1 MKRSKP
7 KPLLYRARAKRALYV
22 ASAAQCGALLLAGML
37 LSGLV
42 LIVLEGWGLSP
53 TALVISAWVSFC
65 LVAGASATVAV
76 RWLRPGRTRE
86 DLRRT
91 LIEHF
96 PDQRKEFDAWLAQ
109 ELIGADEK
117 AVRRIL
123 VERLDGSLPDGK
135 AIVPPEELPRLRV
148 GLVAALAL
156 PVLIGFAMGLS
167 PVRVLDRYLGGL
179 FGRYEEAR
187 LVITGVEPADGWVR
201 PGVAT
206 RLRIRFDREFR
217 VASGSFKKAT
227 RPGEEDGRVRLVPGE
242 RTYPLLRAGEG
253 AVYETVLPP
262 LSRDCRL
269 VVEAEG
275 RTSAPIEIRVFP
287 EDVLELLR
295 ATATSPRGGE
305 ATVLRPQDFPV
316 SLDDGARIEF
326 ELGLRDC
333 PVRSAGFSGHFG
345 GEVPLVRARPRRVAS
360 LEEPDATRPAP
371 GSHSGRARR
380 YAVVPGGV
388 PVGTSPEA
396 STRLSATVTVR
407 ADEIYSLWWTYPDG
421 TRRKKGFFPVRRK
434 RPGAPR
440 VRLVAPHD
448 GARILPDRPV
458 RVEVECEHELP

>member
-1 MKRSKP
+1 MSMSKP
-7 KPLLYRARAKRALYV
+7 RPLLYRARAKRALYV
-22 ASAAQCGALLLAGML
+22 ASVAQCGALLLAGML
-37 LSGLV
+37 VSGLV
-42 LIVLEGWGLSP
+42 LIVLERWGLSP
-53 TALVISAWVSFC
+53 VALVICAWASFC
-65 LVAGASATVAV
+65 MVVGASVAVAV
-76 RWLRPGRTRE
+76 RWMRPRRARE

-96 PDQRKEFDAWLAQ
+96 PEQRKEFDAWLAQ

-135 AIVPPEELPRLRV
+135 PIVPPEELPRLRV

-179 FGRYEEAR
+179 LGHYEEPR
-187 LVITGVEPADGWVR
+187 LVIAGVEPADGWVR

-206 RLRIRFDREFR
+206 RLRIRFDREF
-217 VASGSFKKAT
+217 
-227 RPGEEDGRVRLVPGE
+227 EEDGRVRLVGPGALARPTESPAAAAAGSE

-275 RTSAPIEIRVFP
+275 RTSAPIDIRVFP
-287 EDVLELLR
+287 EDVRELIGP
-295 ATATSPRGGE
+295 TATTPRG
-305 ATVLRPQDFPV
+305 AAPVTLRPQDFPV

-333 PVRSAGFSGHFG
+333 PVRSAGLSGHFG

-360 LEEPDATRPAP
+360 LEEADATRPAP
-371 GSHSGRARR
+371 GSHGGRARR
-380 YAVVPGGV
+380 YTVV
-388 PVGTSPEA
+388 
-396 STRLSATVTVR
+396 
-407 ADEIYSLWWTYPDG
+407 
-421 TRRKKGFFPVRRK
+421 
-434 RPGAPR
+434 
-440 VRLVAPHD
+440 
-448 GARILPDRPV
+448 
-458 RVEVECEHELP
+458 